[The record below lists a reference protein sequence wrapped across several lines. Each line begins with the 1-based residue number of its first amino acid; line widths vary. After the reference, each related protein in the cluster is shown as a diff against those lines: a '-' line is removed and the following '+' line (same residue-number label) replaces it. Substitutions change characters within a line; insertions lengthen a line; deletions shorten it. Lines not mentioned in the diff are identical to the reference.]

1 MSLGTFKIPVEEYYS
16 KSRSFRD
23 KVEELRDD
31 VEDNFI
37 RLVSSNIGSLD
48 SRDQNAVEGIS
59 AYLKA
64 KQELQILNEHIERLN
79 KMSLEGSGNPLDRV
93 VQLDK
98 DYGQIFKNIGDGA
111 SSVQV
116 NQAISRINKEVSQK
130 ETILLI
136 QTYVGMVEEAD
147 VVERILQLAKV
158 NPAEAL
164 SKLLGN
170 EKFLATIAKDSNVDD
185 FFWKVMT
192 KLDDMEDIPKVFS
205 EFVTSN
211 GAITNVLSKLP
222 VDKQDD
228 IINALVRTS
237 ERSGQVFNTV
247 MTWVNKAGNI
257 SEWIT
262 KIAGSKPAQI
272 LGKVADS
279 GLGKVISSP
288 WLMPVANGTI
298 SGFSS
303 YFDST
308 DKAHKD
314 VGKAVAGGIIDGIA
328 SIGPI
333 DGALIGAKFG
343 PWGAAGGFVFGLV
356 SQGGQFL
363 FPDFKDNL
371 KDWTYEQIDNTRET
385 GRAIKK
391 EVYKVVSSVGNSVV
405 NNLAKYKH
413 NVSELGS
420 KAQSII
426 SNFQVPEL
434 SWFG

>member
-1 MSLGTFKIPVEEYYS
+1 MANLFKDLPHLLGTITNLDGAQS
-16 KSRSFRD
+16 MRA
-23 KVEELRDD
+23 
-31 VEDNFI
+31 
-37 RLVSSNIGSLD
+37 LVSI
-48 SRDQNAVEGIS
+48 NAE
-59 AYLKA
+59 LKRRQRLFA
-64 KQELQILNEHIERLN
+64 ENDVNHI
-79 KMSLEGSGNPLDRV
+79 
-93 VQLDK
+93 
-98 DYGQIFKNIGDGA
+98 
-111 SSVQV
+111 
-116 NQAISRINKEVSQK
+116 NQYQKKYKLGEVSEPMPHLFLISDEFAELKTNQPDFMK
-130 ETILLI
+130 ELVST
-136 QTYVGMVEEAD
+136 A
-147 VVERILQLAKV
+147 
-158 NPAEAL
+158 
-164 SKLLGN
+164 
-170 EKFLATIAKDSNVDD
+170 AKDSNVDD

-343 PWGAAGGFVFGLV
+343 PWGAIAGLSFGAI
-356 SQGGQFL
+356 SQTLQFIY
-363 FPDFKDNL
+363 PDGVDKIKDGVYDL
-371 KDWTYEQIDNTRET
+371 IDNTREI
-385 GRAIKK
+385 GKNIKK
-391 EVYKVVSSVGNSVV
+391 DVDKVVSNIGNSVV
-405 NNLAKYKH
+405 NNLAKYTH

>member
-1 MSLGTFKIPVEEYYS
+1 M
-16 KSRSFRD
+16 
-23 KVEELRDD
+23 
-31 VEDNFI
+31 
-37 RLVSSNIGSLD
+37 
-48 SRDQNAVEGIS
+48 
-59 AYLKA
+59 
-64 KQELQILNEHIERLN
+64 
-79 KMSLEGSGNPLDRV
+79 
-93 VQLDK
+93 
-98 DYGQIFKNIGDGA
+98 
-111 SSVQV
+111 
-116 NQAISRINKEVSQK
+116 
-130 ETILLI
+130 I

-147 VVERILQLAKV
+147 IVERILQLAKV

-164 SKLLGN
+164 NKLLGN
-170 EKFLATIAKDSNVDD
+170 EKFSATIAKDSNVDN
-185 FFWKVMT
+185 FFWNVMT
-192 KLDDMEDIPKVFS
+192 KLDDMEDIPKAFS

-211 GAITNVLSKLP
+211 GVITSVLSKLP

-228 IINALVRTS
+228 ILNALVRVS
-237 ERSGQVFNTV
+237 EKSGQVFNTV
-247 MTWVNKAGNI
+247 TSWINKAGNI
-257 SEWIT
+257 SEWIA

-272 LGKVADS
+272 LGKVANS

-333 DGALIGAKFG
+333 DGALMGAKFG
-343 PWGAAGGFVFGLV
+343 PWGVAGGFVLGLV
-356 SQGGQFL
+356 IQGGQFL

-385 GRAIKK
+385 GKAIKN
-391 EVYKVVSSVGNSVV
+391 EVNKVVSNVGNSVM
-405 NNLAKYKH
+405 NNLAKYAH

-420 KAQSII
+420 RAQSII
-426 SNFQVPEL
+426 SNFQLPEI